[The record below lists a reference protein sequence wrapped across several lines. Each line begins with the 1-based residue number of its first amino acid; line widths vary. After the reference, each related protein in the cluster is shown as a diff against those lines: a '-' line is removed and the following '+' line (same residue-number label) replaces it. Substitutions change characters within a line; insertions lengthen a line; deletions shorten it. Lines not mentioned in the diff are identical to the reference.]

1 MFAYIYINL
10 LKVRSLEEALA
21 GALRRESTA
30 ENTIKELELQIEQLN
45 ELVISGGKK
54 YVLHYQPITNCKT
67 A

>member
-1 MFAYIYINL
+1 M
-10 LKVRSLEEALA
+10 RSLEEALA